1 MVLFNRIFAIAFQR
15 ISPDEPYC
23 SIYNEVT
30 SSVSVNKLKG
40 SDHAYVDYVA
50 VDVKNRKH
58 IQKVSTQF
66 PEFDLSIFIL
76 LSSHVD
82 RSWMHFCSI

>member
-1 MVLFNRIFAIAFQR
+1 MVLINRVFAIVFQR
-15 ISPDEPYC
+15 ISPGEPYC

-40 SDHAYVDYVA
+40 SDYAYVDYVA

-58 IQKVSTQF
+58 IQKVSAQF
-66 PEFDLSIFIL
+66 PELDLSIFML
-76 LSSHVD
+76 L
-82 RSWMHFCSI
+82 